1 MITAD
6 IVPLLEPLA
15 PFVPAPILRAVD
27 APLRVLIE
35 NAYDRDIGPGTPVR
49 ARWWPVHHV
58 ARLARDLL
66 RSVPVAVD
74 NLVEG
79 FGGRRI
85 LGTDAP
91 GPFGVGGPDLPAAEG
106 PTEAASETSDTES
119 SPQHKRQLHQR
130 LSRHENT
137 EKPHRAEV
145 SDDVPAASTESDTRH
160 DETAD
165 ATEPRTAADAG
176 HSDPAPAADTA
187 DAA

>member
-6 IVPLLEPLA
+6 LVPLLEPLA
-15 PFVPAPILRAVD
+15 PFIPAPILRAVD

-35 NAYDRDIGPGTPVR
+35 NAYDRDIGPGTPAR

-66 RSVPVAVD
+66 RSVPGAVD

-85 LGTDAP
+85 LGTEAP
-91 GPFGVGGPDLPAAEG
+91 GPFGVGAPDLPAT
-106 PTEAASETSDTES
+106 PDVASEPAETETA
-119 SPQHKRQLHQR
+119 PQRKTPAHKR
-130 LSRHENT
+130 LSRHDDT
-137 EKPHRAEV
+137 DKAARTPV
-145 SDDVPAASTESDTRH
+145 SDDV
-160 DETAD
+160 
-165 ATEPRTAADAG
+165 
-176 HSDPAPAADTA
+176 